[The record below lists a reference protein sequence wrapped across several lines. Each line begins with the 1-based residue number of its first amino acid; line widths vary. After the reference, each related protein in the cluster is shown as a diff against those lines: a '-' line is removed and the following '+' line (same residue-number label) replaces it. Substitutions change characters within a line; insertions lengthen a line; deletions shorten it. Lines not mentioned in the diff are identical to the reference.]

1 MRVVFVHGIGATEK
15 VWQKTI
21 GVVGKRYKCSA
32 ITFADRFGH
41 PEQQVEELA
50 EYLKQFKKE
59 ELILVCHSLGGLVA
73 RKYLTTYRPLPA
85 EASAKAGNNIKKLIL
100 LGTPNLGIFG
110 LLFNWVPLFL
120 EIVLSIIALA
130 TERYGIFWLVIA
142 ASLYDFFS
150 YLRGVKLICPATSAM
165 QPTSRFLKELNSQ
178 KLPDAV
184 QYIAILCRPW
194 FHLQGDGAVSLE
206 SQRLSEKCVPNFKEL
221 NYQEVQTTLPHFA
234 EPEAADVILAAL
246 R

>member
-21 GVVGKRYKCSA
+21 GIVGKRYKCSA

-73 RKYLTTYRPLPA
+73 RKYLATHGP
-85 EASAKAGNNIKKLIL
+85 NNIKKLIL

-165 QPTSRFLKELNSQ
+165 KPTSRFLKELNSQ
-178 KLPDAV
+178 KLPEAV
-184 QYIAILCRPW
+184 QYTAILCRPW
-194 FHLQGDGAVSLE
+194 FHLKGDGAVSLG
-206 SQRLSEKCVPNFKEL
+206 SQKLSKKCVPNFKEL

-234 EPEAADVILAAL
+234 EPDAADVILTAL